1 MILDQETQELVAL
14 VRGFVEKEIIPSVGE
29 IEKNNNQGLDE
40 LLEKAIG
47 MGLNALCVP
56 AEFGGPGFTNVQCFA
71 IAEEVAR
78 GDIGVGT
85 TLIGNCLASYP
96 VLLAGTPEQQRY
108 WFETM
113 LAKKWAAFCL
123 TEPGAG
129 SDAGSVRTTAVEDG
143 DDYILNGTKC
153 FISNGPIAGIYT
165 VLASTR
171 PKAGI
176 MGLTAFMVE
185 RDRPGVSIGKE
196 EDKMGMRLSCTSEVI
211 FDNVRVPKDHMLG
224 KKNRGFKIIMETLDH
239 SRAGVGAFGVGIAQR
254 ACEVATVYAKQRK
267 QFGTAVANLQA
278 VEQMLADMEIR
289 TQTARQM
296 YLHAA
301 QLMDSGLPF
310 TMEAAIAKTAGSDAG
325 MANVV
330 DGLQVMGGYGYMK
343 DYPMEKLFRDAKIL
357 QIYEGTNQ
365 VQRGVIA
372 GQMKKKYNAE
382 GTKSASSMKSP
393 EGAKSPA
400 TVKPAE
406 APKPAEAVKPAEAPK
421 AQAGK
426 ALNILVCVKQ
436 VPDTTQI
443 KIDPVKHTLIR
454 EGVPAIVNTFDT
466 YALETALRMKDA
478 VGGRVTVISMGI
490 PKAKDALRECLAAGA
505 DEAYLITD
513 RVFGGSDTLATSKII
528 ATAIQAL
535 EKKNDRVFD
544 VILCGKQAIDGDTGQ
559 VGPEI
564 SQHLGRALVSYA
576 VEAAL
581 QEDGSVR
588 CKRESDEGYDY
599 YEMQTPCVITMNK
612 TPYDLR
618 YPSFQNQ
625 RRAKNA
631 EIPELTSA
639 EVIVAPEERGL
650 AGSPTKVRKTYT
662 PTHQKNG
669 MRIEGMS
676 GAEAAGKLVSLLTD
690 AKLL

>member
-1 MILDQETQELVAL
+1 MIFDADTREIIAM
-14 VRGFVEKEIIPSVGE
+14 VRDFVDREIIPNVGE
-29 IEKNNNQGLDE
+29 IEKNNNEGLDE
-40 LLEKAIG
+40 LLDKAVG

-56 AEFGGPGFTNVQCFA
+56 TQFGGPGFTNVQCFS
-71 IAEEVAR
+71 IAEEIAR

-85 TLIGNCLASYP
+85 TLIANCLASYP
-96 VLLAGTPEQQRY
+96 VLIAGTKAQQEH
-108 WFETM
+108 WFQTM
-113 LAKKWAAFCL
+113 LEKKWAAFCL

-129 SDAGSVRTTAVEDG
+129 SDAGGVRTTAVEDG
-143 DDYILNGTKC
+143 DDYIINGTKS

-171 PKAGI
+171 PKAGVL
-176 MGLTAFMVE
+176 GLTAFMVE

-211 FDNVRVPKDHMLG
+211 FDNVRVPKANMLG
-224 KKNRGFKIIMETLDH
+224 KKNRGFKIILETLDH
-239 SRAGVGAFGVGIAQR
+239 SRGGVGAFGVGIAQR
-254 ACEVATVYAKQRK
+254 ACEIATVYAKQRR
-267 QFGTAVANLQA
+267 QFGAPVANLQA

-301 QLMDSGLPF
+301 ELMDNDLPF

-343 DYPMEKLFRDAKIL
+343 DYPMEKIFRDAKIL

-372 GQMKKKYNAE
+372 GQMKKKYSDDPKRNNA
-382 GTKSASSMKSP
+382 
-393 EGAKSPA
+393 PA
-400 TVKPAE
+400 
-406 APKPAEAVKPAEAPK
+406 APKKEEKASVSPKIPAVVEKK
-421 AQAGK
+421 AASTGR
-426 ALNILVCVKQ
+426 ALNMLVCVKQ
-436 VPDTTQI
+436 VPDTNQI

-466 YALETALRMKDA
+466 YALETALRLKERN
-478 VGGRVTVISMGI
+478 GGKITVISMGL
-490 PKAKDALRECLAAGA
+490 PAAKEALRACIAVGA

-513 RVFGGSDTLATSKII
+513 RAFGGSDTLATSKILS
-528 ATAIQAL
+528 TAIKAL
-535 EKKNDRVFD
+535 EQKNERAFD
-544 VILCGKQAIDGDTGQ
+544 LILCGKQAIDGDTGQ

-564 SQHLGRALVSYA
+564 SQHLNRALISYA
-576 VEAAL
+576 VEAQL
-581 QEDGSVR
+581 LEDGSIK
-588 CKRESDEGYDY
+588 CKRESDEGYDFY
-599 YEMQTPCVITMNK
+599 AAALPCVITMNK

-618 YPSFQNQ
+618 YPSFNGK
-625 RRAKNA
+625 RAARTA

-639 EVIVAPEERGL
+639 DVVVPEDERGL
-650 AGSPTKVRKTYT
+650 KGSPTKVKKTYT
-662 PTHQKNG
+662 PVRQKNG
-669 MRIEGMS
+669 VKLTGLEGR
-676 GAEAAGKLVSLLTD
+676 EAAKKLADLMAE